1 MRCFR
6 VRACTGIILSYS
18 HTSGSWLIGI
28 SFDLSGS
35 KKISSQ
41 GQSHAHALHA
51 MAFPIDSPKWQM
63 AIFFCDLLAHQLVQK
78 SPCPCRPKNG
88 SAKKSKWESGLIARC
103 HRRVGKDQKTYSIN
117 PGVFLLS
124 LCAKYVWD
132 PWLCKTTS
140 HVDSLVN
147 KSVPPEA
154 GRAGHWQKWHNY
166 QTKWKRNQER
176 WWYCLYAH
184 FTLTWIWRSMQ
195 SEYLLVHLPAYT
207 VRMWS

>member
-1 MRCFR
+1 MSRTGRLEVFLDSEDINICPSWKWNMRCFR
-6 VRACTGIILSYS
+6 VRACMGIILSYS

-103 HRRVGKDQKTYSIN
+103 HRRIGKDQKTY
-117 PGVFLLS
+117 
-124 LCAKYVWD
+124 
-132 PWLCKTTS
+132 
-140 HVDSLVN
+140 
-147 KSVPPEA
+147 
-154 GRAGHWQKWHNY
+154 
-166 QTKWKRNQER
+166 
-176 WWYCLYAH
+176 
-184 FTLTWIWRSMQ
+184 Q
-195 SEYLLVHLPAYT
+195 SRCFPT
-207 VRMWS
+207 VIVC